1 MKKSGKETTE
11 IRFIELGNMN
21 LCLFQNEMYFL
32 HPSLFLNPFSNILI
46 PFFVLNTTLVHLH
59 GKYKEGCGKLSKFT
73 GHLLSKY

>member
-46 PFFVLNTTLVHLH
+46 PFFCFEYHISAFAW
-59 GKYKEGCGKLSKFT
+59 KI
-73 GHLLSKY
+73 